1 MLDSHETVWPPS
13 PRGLAEPRWRALW
26 LFRGASSR
34 GVSGGCSGYYADTC
48 TPSLSECPHG
58 LRPGGRQSPL
68 HPAAPESLAGAST
81 SASLGDA
88 GGGGAPAGRALGLSG
103 RVLPPGV
110 PSLLSFPSF
119 TEPPSGSSSRTDR
132 WRQSL
137 VLLPLRSDFLLT
149 PAGRFPW
156 TQDSALTARDKHCSA
171 PLWFPW
177 LPTRHSL
184 PWCSLPCTTRRS
196 LCFQGDFCPSVLV
209 TLTIM
214 CRGADFFG
222 FFLRIAQFLKCINV
236 CLAALGTCSACF
248 LERFPSPVLS
258 SPVPE
263 APRHTRQ
270 LCGGPAGPRRL
281 WSPLPV
287 WDLDGHVPLSHPSS
301 LPCPLPS
308 PRGRGAH
315 HVSVGFFL
323 LQS

>member
-1 MLDSHETVWPPS
+1 MYPVPERVPSRSPSRGTAEPS
-13 PRGLAEPRWRALW
+13 PSRCPGEPGRRQHFCFTGRRG
-26 LFRGASSR
+26 RGKSACWTR
-34 GVSGGCSGYYADTC
+34 
-48 TPSLSECPHG
+48 PQPFWPCP
-58 LRPGGRQSPL
+58 
-68 HPAAPESLAGAST
+68 
-81 SASLGDA
+81 
-88 GGGGAPAGRALGLSG
+88 
-103 RVLPPGV
+103 PPGV

-119 TEPPSGSSSRTDR
+119 TEPPSGSSSRTGR

-258 SPVPE
+258 PPVPE
-263 APRHTRQ
+263 APWHTRRP
-270 LCGGPAGPRRL
+270 CGGPAGPRRL